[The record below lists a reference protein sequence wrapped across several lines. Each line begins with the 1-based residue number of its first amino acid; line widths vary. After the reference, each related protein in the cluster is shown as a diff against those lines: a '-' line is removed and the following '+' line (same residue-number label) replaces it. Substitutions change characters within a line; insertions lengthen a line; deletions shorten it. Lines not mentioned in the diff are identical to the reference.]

1 MWDKINSP
9 FVWTRNN
16 LLSKYGLVS
25 FKLLH
30 DLLIL
35 SLAFFFVLVVA
46 DGILP
51 GIISNYYDPA
61 IVVLLVLVNIFLISF
76 LEKSLKLDVKHK
88 SNKKTA
94 IFMLL
99 ILVLL
104 ISNTFFRLNI
114 WLNFFLTLLSFLIG
128 FFIYRVF
135 TEE

>member
-76 LEKSLKLDVKHK
+76 LEKSLKLDVKQK

>member
-76 LEKSLKLDVKHK
+76 LEKSLKLDVKQK

-94 IFMLL
+94 